1 MALYDRFTAD
11 EKIMMSA
18 TDVVGHVIA
27 ENDVRR
33 AEAEAAGATFYTLPV
48 VPLEGQFPNV
58 YEYELYRAECEYS
71 DMYKEVY
78 GRRPQLND
86 WRTGK
91 MRYTLT
97 ELEEEIDFLCTKYE
111 NLINM

>member
-27 ENDVRR
+27 ENEVRR
-33 AEAEAAGATFYTLPV
+33 TEAEAAGATFYTLPV

-78 GRRPQLND
+78 GRRPRLND

-97 ELEEEIDFLCTKYE
+97 ELEEEIDFLYTKYE